1 MLRMPPPKTTDCVTL
16 QYRQKAASVACAG
29 STAHTD
35 GGPHSGRAHLPRST
49 RPRTMRARRRRGLA
63 NHRTASPIGKYD
75 CLRSVSRSSTDDDA
89 TLCDVNNART
99 TQTFVTGYVRSFIQV
114 ASPPRPTRRLIFLLV
129 RFNESGL
136 YTVRP
141 NLKLESLRENRLGH
155 PRTARKD
162 GQAGQT

>member
-1 MLRMPPPKTTDCVTL
+1 MIERSIGKDGTQERGERD
-16 QYRQKAASVACAG
+16 
-29 STAHTD
+29 D
-35 GGPHSGRAHLPRST
+35 GGSVSGRLS
-49 RPRTMRARRRRGLA
+49 RPLACHRARAGGGLA
-63 NHRTASPIGKYD
+63 NHRTAPPIGKYY
-75 CLRSVSRSSTDDDA
+75 CLRSVSRSATDDNA

-99 TQTFVTGYVRSFIQV
+99 TQAFVTGYVRSFIQV

-129 RFNESGL
+129 RFKESGL